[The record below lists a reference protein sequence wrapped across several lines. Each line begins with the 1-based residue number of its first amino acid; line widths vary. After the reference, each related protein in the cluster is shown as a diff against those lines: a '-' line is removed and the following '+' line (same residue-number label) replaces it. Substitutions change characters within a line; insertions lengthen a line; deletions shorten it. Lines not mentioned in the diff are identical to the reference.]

1 MAEGRSANVLVALL
15 VVVAAWIHAGIFTV
29 EGNKAASSPFPA
41 IILLGDSTIDVG
53 TNNDLVTVI
62 KSDFPPYGRDLT
74 MQLPKGR
81 FCNGLLVTDLLAQDL
96 GFPFQ
101 IAYLQR
107 AGQEE
112 ALLTGVNFASS
123 GSGWVNLTAD
133 TYNVISFAKQVDQFK
148 DYKKEL
154 ISMVGQT
161 QADYIISNA
170 LYVISTGT
178 NDYILSYYVNPI
190 AQEKYTIPTYQQLI
204 RDTASVYIQYLYNE
218 GARNFAI
225 ASLPP
230 LGCLPA
236 AISLYGNKG
245 LGKEGCVA
253 PLNEVAR
260 IGNDAFR
267 HLFMPKLER
276 QMAGSKFVYLDV
288 YTILFDVAA
297 NPRAF
302 GYKEARR
309 SCCGTGLVEV
319 AILCNPATF
328 GTCDDSN
335 EYVFFDSF
343 HPTSRTYKMVYDK
356 YVLPVVRAAFNF

>member
-1 MAEGRSANVLVALL
+1 MAAWRSANVLVALL
-15 VVVAAWIHAGIFTV
+15 VVAAAWIHPGVFTV
-29 EGNKAASSPFPA
+29 EGNNAASSPFPA

-53 TNNDLVTVI
+53 TNNDLITVI

-81 FCNGLLVTDLLAQDL
+81 FCNGLLVTDYLAQDL
-96 GFPFQ
+96 GFPYQ
-101 IAYLQR
+101 IPYLQR
-107 AGQEE
+107 AGQEQK
-112 ALLTGVNFASS
+112 LLTGVNFASS

-133 TYNVISFAKQVDQFK
+133 TYVDQFK

-161 QADYIISNA
+161 QADNIISNA

-178 NDYILSYYVNPI
+178 NDYVLSYYVNPLV
-190 AQEKYTIPTYQQLI
+190 QKKYSIPAYQQLI
-204 RDTASVYIQYLYNE
+204 RDTATVYLQDLYNE
-218 GARNFAI
+218 GARNFAL

-236 AISLYGNKG
+236 VISIYGNKG
-245 LGKEGCVA
+245 LGPEGCVA

-260 IGNDAFR
+260 AGNDVFR
-267 HLFMPKLER
+267 HVFMPKLER
-276 QMAGSKFVYLDV
+276 QLVGSKLVYLDV
-288 YTILFDVAA
+288 YTVLFELAA

-302 GYKEARR
+302 GYKEARK

-319 AILCNPATF
+319 AILCNPASF

-343 HPTSRTYKMVYDK
+343 HPTTRTYKLVYDEF
-356 YVLPVVRAAFNF
+356 VWPVVKAAFNF